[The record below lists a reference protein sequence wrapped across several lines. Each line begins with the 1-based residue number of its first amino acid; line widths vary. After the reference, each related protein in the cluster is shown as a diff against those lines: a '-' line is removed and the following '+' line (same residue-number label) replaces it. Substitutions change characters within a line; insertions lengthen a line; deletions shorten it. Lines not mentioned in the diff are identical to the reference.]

1 MSSEIINNLVIKA
14 KEGNIEAFGI
24 LYETYSK
31 DMYRFALYY
40 LGSPTLAED
49 CVSDCV
55 LTAFQKIGTLKKASA
70 FKSWLFKI
78 LYNCCNKSLT
88 EKIRARETVEYS
100 SLIDLCKEDS
110 DQSEIISLKNSLEM
124 LTEEERTIILLSYV
138 AGYTSK
144 EIGKMLK
151 LKDSTVRSKLMRSTE
166 KLRQLLH
173 TDEVTR

>member
-31 DMYRFALYY
+31 DMYKFALYY
-40 LGSPTLAED
+40 LGSAPLAED
-49 CVSDCV
+49 CVSECV
-55 LTAFQKIGTLKKASA
+55 LTAFQKINTLRKPAA

-78 LYNCCNKSLT
+78 LYNCCNKALT
-88 EKIRARETVEYS
+88 EKIRARETVEIS
-100 SLIDLCKEDS
+100 TIIDLCKEYS
-110 DQSEIISLKNSLEM
+110 DQSEIISLKNSLEK
-124 LTEEERTIILLSYV
+124 LTEEERSVILLSYIS
-138 AGYTSK
+138 GYTSK
-144 EIGKMLK
+144 EIGKILG

-166 KLRQLLH
+166 KLRQMLH

>member
-31 DMYRFALYY
+31 DMYKFALYY
-40 LGSPTLAED
+40 LGSSALAED
-49 CVSDCV
+49 CVSECV
-55 LTAFQKIGTLKKASA
+55 LTAFQKIGALKKPTS

-78 LYNCCNKSLT
+78 LYNCCNKALT
-88 EKIRARETVEYS
+88 EKIKARDTVEYS

-110 DQSEIISLKNSLEM
+110 DQSEIISLKNSLEK
-124 LTEEERTIILLSYV
+124 LTDEERTVVLLSYV

-144 EIGKMLK
+144 EIGKMLN

-166 KLRQLLH
+166 KLRQMLH

>member
-49 CVSDCV
+49 CVSECV
-55 LTAFQKIGTLKKASA
+55 LSAFQKIGTLKKPAS

-78 LYNCCNKSLT
+78 LYNCCNKALT
-88 EKIRARETVEYS
+88 EKIRARETVELS
-100 SLIDLCKEDS
+100 SLTDLCREES
-110 DQSEIISLKNSLEM
+110 DQSEIISLKSSLEK
-124 LTEEERTIILLSYV
+124 LTEEEKAIILLTYT

-144 EIGKMLK
+144 EIGKMLH

-166 KLRQLLH
+166 KLRQMLH

>member
-1 MSSEIINNLVIKA
+1 MSSEIINNLVRKA

-31 DMYRFALYY
+31 DMYKFALYY
-40 LGSPTLAED
+40 LGSPVLAED
-49 CVSDCV
+49 CVSECV
-55 LTAFQKIGTLKKASA
+55 LTAFQKIVGLKKPEA

-78 LYNCCNKSLT
+78 LYNCCNKVLS
-88 EKIRARETVEYS
+88 EKIRARDTVEIS

-110 DQSEIISLKNSLEM
+110 DQSEIISLKNALEK
-124 LTEEERTIILLSYV
+124 LTEEERAIILLSYT

-166 KLRQLLH
+166 KLRKMLH

>member
-1 MSSEIINNLVIKA
+1 MSSEIITNLVTKA

-31 DMYRFALYY
+31 DMYKFALYY
-40 LGSPTLAED
+40 LGSATLAED
-49 CVSDCV
+49 CVSECV
-55 LTAFQKIGTLKKASA
+55 LTAFQKIGTLKKPAS

-88 EKIRARETVEYS
+88 EKIRARETVEYT
-100 SLIDLCKEDS
+100 SLIDLCEEDS
-110 DQSEIISLKNSLEM
+110 DRSEIISLKNSLEK
-124 LTEEERTIILLSYV
+124 LTEEERAIILLSYT

-144 EIGKMLK
+144 EIGKMMG

-166 KLRQLLH
+166 KLRKMLH
-173 TDEVTR
+173 TDEVLR

>member
-1 MSSEIINNLVIKA
+1 MSSEIITNLVIKA

-31 DMYRFALYY
+31 DMYKFALYY
-40 LGSPTLAED
+40 LGSPVLAED
-49 CVSDCV
+49 CVSECV
-55 LTAFQKIGTLKKASA
+55 LSAFQKIGTLKKPAS

-78 LYNCCNKSLT
+78 LYNCCNKALT
-88 EKIRARETVEYS
+88 EKIRARETVELS
-100 SLIDLCKEDS
+100 SLVDLCREDS
-110 DQSEIISLKNSLEM
+110 DQSEIISLKSSLEK
-124 LTEEERTIILLSYV
+124 LTEEERTIILLSYT

-144 EIGKMLK
+144 EIGKMLH

-166 KLRQLLH
+166 KLRQMLH

>member
-1 MSSEIINNLVIKA
+1 MSSEIINDLVKKA

-31 DMYRFALYY
+31 DMYKFALYY

-49 CVSDCV
+49 CVSECV
-55 LTAFQKIGTLKKASA
+55 LIAFQKIGALKKPSA

-78 LYNCCNKSLT
+78 LYNCCNKALR
-88 EKIRARETVEYS
+88 EKIKARETVEYS
-100 SLIDLCKEDS
+100 SLTDLCEEDS
-110 DQSEIISLKNSLEM
+110 DQSEIISLRNAMEE
-124 LTEEERTIILLSYV
+124 LTEEERTIILLSYT
-138 AGYTSK
+138 AGYTGK
-144 EIGKMLK
+144 EIGRILG

-166 KLRQLLH
+166 KLRKMLH

>member
-1 MSSEIINNLVIKA
+1 MSSEIINNLVVKA

-31 DMYRFALYY
+31 DMYKFAFYY

-49 CVSDCV
+49 CVSECV
-55 LTAFQKIGTLKKASA
+55 LTAFQKINTLKKTGS

-78 LYNCCNKSLT
+78 LYNCCNKALK
-88 EKIRARETVEYS
+88 EKIRARDTVEIS

-110 DQSEIISLKNSLEM
+110 DQSEIISLKNSMEK
-124 LTEEERTIILLSYV
+124 LTEEEKTIILLSYT

-144 EIGKMLK
+144 EIGKILG

-166 KLRQLLH
+166 KLRQMLH
-173 TDEVTR
+173 TDEVIR

>member
-1 MSSEIINNLVIKA
+1 MSSEIINNLVNKA

-24 LYETYSK
+24 LYETYCK

-40 LGSPTLAED
+40 LGSPALAED
-49 CVSDCV
+49 CVSECV
-55 LTAFQKIGTLKKASA
+55 LTAFQKIGTLKKSSA

-78 LYNCCNKSLT
+78 LYNCCNKALT
-88 EKIRARETVEYS
+88 EKIKARETVEYS

-124 LTEEERTIILLSYV
+124 LTEEERTIILLSYT

-144 EIGKMLK
+144 EIGKVLK
-151 LKDSTVRSKLMRSTE
+151 LKDSTVRSKLKRSTE
-166 KLRQLLH
+166 KLRQMLH

>member
-1 MSSEIINNLVIKA
+1 MSSEIITNLVIKA

-49 CVSDCV
+49 CVSECV
-55 LTAFQKIGTLKKASA
+55 LSAFQKIGTLKKPAS

-78 LYNCCNKSLT
+78 LYNCCNKALT
-88 EKIRARETVEYS
+88 EKIRARETVELS
-100 SLIDLCKEDS
+100 SLTDLCREES
-110 DQSEIISLKNSLEM
+110 DQSEIISLKSSLEK
-124 LTEEERTIILLSYV
+124 LTEEEKAIILLTYT

-144 EIGKMLK
+144 EIGKMLH

-166 KLRQLLH
+166 KLRQMLH